1 MWDQKVT
8 IRSFLPHYYVT
19 LDSFRV
25 SLSSHFLV
33 KQENITTYLMAF
45 GWDLNET
52 MYVKSILSTL
62 KYYAKDCEQVI

>member
-45 GWDLNET
+45 G
-52 MYVKSILSTL
+52 
-62 KYYAKDCEQVI
+62 